1 MRYLCAAQRLK
12 VRHFVANNFLKILN
26 YIMFICDRET
36 EEVIIA
42 IIRNEKRSKK
52 GETKGKHDFEKT

>member
-1 MRYLCAAQRLK
+1 
-12 VRHFVANNFLKILN
+12 
-26 YIMFICDRET
+26 MFICDRKT

-52 GETKGKHDFEKT
+52 GETEGKHDFEET